1 MVSMVDINKIE
12 ELRIEHGYSQEQLAK
27 MIGYGSRSTY
37 NCKIKGSR
45 QFTIEDIVNICK
57 VFELEP
63 NDLIIMD

>member
-1 MVSMVDINKIE
+1 MVDINKIE
-12 ELRIEHGYSQEQLAK
+12 ELRMEHGYSQEQLAK
-27 MIGYGSRSTY
+27 MIGYSSRSTY

-45 QFTIEDIVNICK
+45 QFTIEDVVNICK